1 MGEYKLEVMPEE
13 AGRRLDLF
21 LMDFFRNNGLAFSR
35 TFIQGLIAS
44 GQVTSKDG
52 IVPKPHYKV
61 KSKEAFKVVIEDK
74 KPAEV
79 FAENIPVEVLYE
91 DADVAVVDKPAGLV
105 VHPAPG
111 HAEHTLV
118 NALLYRFKDLSSVNP
133 KRPGI
138 VHRLDRD
145 TSGLLLVARNN
156 FAHQALAKQFEEHS
170 IKRKYIAVVEGKMEF
185 DENVVEIPIGRDVH
199 KRESMSVG
207 FGGNTRYAKTY
218 YRTLKRTDTFSLL
231 ELEPF
236 TGRTHQLRVHMAFL
250 GHPISGDIKYGK
262 TKAGSRLALHARYIG
277 FIHPRTEKFMEF
289 SSEVPRELLALVGES
304 QKRGQNHFSF

>member
-1 MGEYKLEVMPEE
+1 MEVAAEE

-21 LMDFFRNNGLAFSR
+21 LMEHFRDKEAAFSR
-35 TFIQGLIAS
+35 TFIQGLINGGHVLSAE
-44 GQVTSKDG
+44 G
-52 IVPKPHYKV
+52 PLKPHYKV
-61 KSKEAFKVVIEDK
+61 KTKDVFRVVIEDK

-79 FAENIPVEVLYE
+79 SAEDIPVKIVYA

-111 HAEHTLV
+111 HSAHTLV
-118 NALLYRFKDLSSVNP
+118 NALLYRLKDLSSVNP
-133 KRPGI
+133 QRPGI

-156 FAHQALAKQFEEHS
+156 YAHQALAKQFEEHS
-170 IKRKYIAVVEGKMEF
+170 IKRKYIAVVEGRMDF
-185 DENVVEIPIGRDVH
+185 DENVVEMPIGRDAR
-199 KRESMSVG
+199 KRENMAVG
-207 FGGNTRYAKTY
+207 FGTNTRYAKTY

-250 GHPISGDIKYGK
+250 GHPIAGDAKYGK
-262 TKAGSRLALHARYIG
+262 VRTCPRLALHARYIG
-277 FIHPRTEKFMEF
+277 FIHPRTERFMEF
-289 SSEVPRELLALVGES
+289 SSDVPRELLALVGEKKLNIS
-304 QKRGQNHFSF
+304 